1 MFGRRLSTFSVWRY
15 ATVALLVGGMV
26 SLDTM
31 PSAAASD
38 KILSHQRGT
47 VQYTLGGSTK
57 TIYTRLPVPDDATA
71 ITGPKSLATLTMPDS
86 SEIDIGERTTVQIG
100 QFNDINSAK
109 DNTISLKN
117 GALHFVIRH
126 PEGTKANYEFVTP
139 TSQIAIRGTEGFLI
153 SNAGGTQV
161 TIVSGTAQV
170 TAISTGVTIAVPAGT
185 TGVVSASGAATVS
198 TTTSTLSVS
207 SISGTTSAT
216 SATTGVAAGGAASG
230 AAASTTAAIAGG
242 AAAATAG
249 VVAATSGKS
258 GNSSSSTGSPG
269 PFIIG
274 GSTVPATAVDVYAQF
289 PHAFSSQEIT
299 QANCTSDATV
309 TATGPVTLTTTTL
322 PCTGGSLSGS
332 ISGQFTGVGSAVFTI
347 SGSGET
353 ATHTENIY
361 GKITATISG
370 GTASATI
377 SGQDS
382 SFAVGAINV
391 TTLPQTIPVS
401 ISQSGPSPVT
411 FTSTLNCSNVSS
423 ATNANSFIGIG
434 SVGTFSSSAAN
445 YSLDVSAAPAY
456 AAGTAP
462 SSAPPYACLLTIQG
476 ISNDGTTGT
485 GFDTSA
491 SEVQLA
497 NLGHLGERR
506 HPVRSPAHRNLTRSA
521 PYPDE
526 GLSGPRVSAAA
537 DSRSR
542 RPGSRSGAPP

>member
-1 MFGRRLSTFSVWRY
+1 
-15 ATVALLVGGMV
+15 
-26 SLDTM
+26 
-31 PSAAASD
+31 
-38 KILSHQRGT
+38 
-47 VQYTLGGSTK
+47 
-57 TIYTRLPVPDDATA
+57 
-71 ITGPKSLATLTMPDS
+71 MPDS

-100 QFNDINSAK
+100 QFNDINSGK

-117 GALHFVIRH
+117 GAMHFVIRH

-153 SNAGGTQV
+153 SNAGGTQL

-216 SATTGVAAGGAASG
+216 SATAGAAGAASG

-242 AAAATAG
+242 VAAATAG

-289 PHAFSSQEIT
+289 PHTFSSQEIT

-353 ATHTENIY
+353 VTHTENVY

-377 SGQDS
+377 SGQDNS
-382 SFAVGAINV
+382 VAVGAINV

-445 YSLDVSAAPAY
+445 YSLDVTAAPAY

-476 ISNDGTTGT
+476 ISNDGTTGAS
-485 GFDTSA
+485 FDTSA
-491 SEVQLA
+491 SEVQLQISVTSA
-497 NLGHLGERR
+497 SVGIQSDRR
-506 HPVRSPAHRNLTRSA
+506 HIETSP
-521 PYPDE
+521 
-526 GLSGPRVSAAA
+526 GQ
-537 DSRSR
+537 R
-542 RPGSRSGAPP
+542 RIPTKG